1 MHAGGG
7 TNDRGEKR
15 NVIVGV
21 LLLIGSNLALRS
33 NTQRR
38 VQILRVRQAP
48 VLLYVAGRPKPVMGD
63 AEVKHETPA
72 SGLRL
77 EIVLDLNIAAP
88 LARAGRHAML
98 SPYRVSGRAEQRPQ
112 YGHHPVV
119 RLGCT

>member
-1 MHAGGG
+1 M
-7 TNDRGEKR
+7 
-15 NVIVGV
+15 
-21 LLLIGSNLALRS
+21 
-33 NTQRR
+33 QRR
-38 VQILRVRQAP
+38 VYVLRVRQAP
-48 VLLYVAGRPKPVMGD
+48 VLLHVAGRPKPVMGD

-72 SGLRL
+72 PGLRL